1 MQLNSF
7 VRRTLVAT
15 LSMALVSSAAP
26 RSAHAQFTKR
36 ILQVGACAAGG
47 YGGAK
52 LGEKVAEMEAQRLKL
67 SPAEAAKR
75 KKAFQIG
82 FAIALCGGGAL
93 IAGTTYSKLSKRG
106 QESREKEILAA
117 LDDAMPHTYADPEA
131 PALKGT
137 VTPQASFM
145 EGQDECRIVED
156 QLAPDQALVKY
167 CRGTNGMWMVKAV

>member
-1 MQLNSF
+1 MHVKSSCHRIIVAALS
-7 VRRTLVAT
+7 VTLVA
-15 LSMALVSSAAP
+15 SATP

-36 ILQVGACAAGG
+36 ILQVGACA
-47 YGGAK
+47 GGAFGGVK
-52 LGEKVAEMEAQRLKL
+52 LGEKVAEMEAKRLKL

-82 FAIALCGGGAL
+82 FALALCGGGAL

-145 EGQDECRIVED
+145 EGQEECRIVED
-156 QLAPDQALVKY
+156 QLAPDEALVKY
-167 CRGTNGMWMVKAV
+167 CKGANGMWMVKAV